1 MKVPALESKRT
12 QQILADIVRTY
23 IETGEP
29 VSSRSIARLFPET
42 LSPATVRNVM
52 ADLEEEGFLFQPHTS
67 AGRVPTASAYRF
79 FVEEVAAQGTASH
92 EDREWIRT
100 ELRTAQTPD
109 ALLERASHV
118 LASISRGLGII
129 ISPPLAKTTVEHLR
143 FLLLPDGRVLVV
155 LVAKGGMTRDKVIRT
170 ERTFAQEELDRIS
183 DYLNQ
188 NYPQWTLEAIR
199 ADLRAKMEQDQE
211 RYGKMASGALLL
223 CDPSLLAEDASR
235 RVYVEGAAQIAT
247 AAGFADQEALHE
259 LLAAIEERGR
269 LVALLSSFLE
279 SPEPVHV
286 ELGLKEMSAAG
297 KHLALV
303 SAPFSAQEHA
313 QGTVGILGPMR
324 MQYERV
330 VTAVA
335 FLAQYLSENS
345 RGSQ

>member
-188 NYPQWTLEAIR
+188 TLSAMDAGSHSRGPARQDGAGPGTVWENGQRR
-199 ADLRAKMEQDQE
+199 A
-211 RYGKMASGALLL
+211 
-223 CDPSLLAEDASR
+223 
-235 RVYVEGAAQIAT
+235 AAVRSQP
-247 AAGFADQEALHE
+247 AG
-259 LLAAIEERGR
+259 RGR
-269 LVALLSSFLE
+269 Q
-279 SPEPVHV
+279 P
-286 ELGLKEMSAAG
+286 AG
-297 KHLALV
+297 VRGRRGADCHGGR
-303 SAPFSAQEHA
+303 F
-313 QGTVGILGPMR
+313 
-324 MQYERV
+324 
-330 VTAVA
+330 
-335 FLAQYLSENS
+335 
-345 RGSQ
+345 RGSGSTARTAGGD